1 MGWTRTVKPENQD
14 SVVARAGLVG
24 VVDGAT
30 PISGSPGASAATSG
44 FASLLTQCLNSVV
57 RSPDLAPERV
67 AEALWVAQGSTQ
79 EGCGV
84 TATIAVAVWGAND
97 LSVVVCGDS
106 PVWVFFRDGTT
117 ERVVD
122 PAFAERESTYLGA
135 VQECLNQGDSP
146 EDAYASILPD
156 LRQARA
162 DRNTPPG
169 VWVPS
174 DTVSPQELLPHLHH
188 VVFPVEE
195 ISAIVAVT
203 DGTETMLQVTGT
215 RPSALPY
222 MEPGELN
229 NLYEQAD
236 LLQLQD
242 GDKTR
247 FLRLSDRDDAS
258 VARVRFQ

>member
-97 LSVVVCGDS
+97 L
-106 PVWVFFRDGTT
+106 P
-117 ERVVD
+117 
-122 PAFAERESTYLGA
+122 
-135 VQECLNQGDSP
+135 
-146 EDAYASILPD
+146 
-156 LRQARA
+156 
-162 DRNTPPG
+162 
-169 VWVPS
+169 
-174 DTVSPQELLPHLHH
+174 
-188 VVFPVEE
+188 
-195 ISAIVAVT
+195 
-203 DGTETMLQVTGT
+203 
-215 RPSALPY
+215 
-222 MEPGELN
+222 
-229 NLYEQAD
+229 
-236 LLQLQD
+236 
-242 GDKTR
+242 
-247 FLRLSDRDDAS
+247 
-258 VARVRFQ
+258 